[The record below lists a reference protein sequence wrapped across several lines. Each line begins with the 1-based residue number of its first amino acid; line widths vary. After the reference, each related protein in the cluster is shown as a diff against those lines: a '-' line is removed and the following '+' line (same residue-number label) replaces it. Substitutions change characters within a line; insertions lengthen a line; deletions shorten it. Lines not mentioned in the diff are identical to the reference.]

1 MVVVYFSQFT
11 ARYRNQTSQAESYYR
26 HAAQLVPS
34 NGWYLFV
41 FTFTPLTFEYKTNEV
56 KMKSSPSAFRSTL
69 QSTGH
74 PGFSKG
80 DHLTTIF
87 YYCRSIAVKFPFL
100 LPPPTYRKLFP
111 RPLRGQ
117 NIYIYKII
125 IFCSHYHL

>member
-74 PGFSKG
+74 PGFLQRRPP
-80 DHLTTIF
+80 HNN
-87 YYCRSIAVKFPFL
+87 L
-100 LPPPTYRKLFP
+100 LLLQEHCCQIPLSCCLHQPTESSFQGP
-111 RPLRGQ
+111 
-117 NIYIYKII
+117 
-125 IFCSHYHL
+125 